1 MHMNK
6 LVLALLMA
14 FTVALPAAADQY
26 VEGVQYSELF
36 QRQPVETGDKIEV
49 KELFWY
55 GCPHCFDFEPVLNTW
70 RKSMPTDAAFVRM
83 PAVLRDTWEP
93 HARTYYAFQALG
105 VTDKLHS
112 ALFNAIHVEKQKL
125 FDADALADFAAA
137 HGVDRKAFLDAYN
150 SFGVD
155 SEVRKAKLMGRQYE
169 ADGVPTIIVDG
180 RYRTT
185 AHMAGGF
192 EQLIKLID
200 YLVVKAKKE
209 RSTK

>member
-14 FTVALPAAADQY
+14 FTLVLPAAAQQY
-26 VEGVQYSELF
+26 VEGVQYTELF
-36 QRQPVETGDKIEV
+36 QRQPVVTGDKIEV
-49 KELFWY
+49 RELFWY
-55 GCPHCFDFEPVLNTW
+55 GCPHCFDFEPDLNKW
-70 RKSMPTDAAFVRM
+70 RKSMPKDAAFVRM
-83 PAVLRDTWEP
+83 PAVLRDNWEP
-93 HARTYYAFQALG
+93 HARAYYAFQALG

-112 ALFNAIHVEKQKL
+112 VLFDAIHVKKEKL

-137 HGVDRKAFLDAYN
+137 HGIERKAFLDAYN

-155 SEVRKAKLMGRQYE
+155 SEVRKAKLLGRQYE

-192 EQLIKLID
+192 DQLVKLMD
-200 YLVVKAKKE
+200 YLVAKAKQE
-209 RSTK
+209 RGTK

>member
-14 FTVALPAAADQY
+14 FTLVLPAAAQQY
-26 VEGVQYSELF
+26 VEGVQYTELF
-36 QRQPVETGDKIEV
+36 QRQPVVTGDKIEV
-49 KELFWY
+49 RELFWY
-55 GCPHCFDFEPVLNTW
+55 GCPHCFDFEPDLNKW
-70 RKSMPTDAAFVRM
+70 RKSMPKDAAFVRM
-83 PAVLRDTWEP
+83 PAVLRDNWEP
-93 HARTYYAFQALG
+93 HARAYYAFQALG

-112 ALFNAIHVEKQKL
+112 VLFDAIHVKKEKL

-137 HGVDRKAFLDAYN
+137 HGIERKAFLDAYN

-155 SEVRKAKLMGRQYE
+155 SEVRKAKLLGRQYE

-192 EQLIKLID
+192 EQLVKLMD
-200 YLVVKAKKE
+200 FLVAKARQE
-209 RSTK
+209 RGSK

>member
-1 MHMNK
+1 MNK

-14 FTVALPAAADQY
+14 FTLVLPAAAQQY
-26 VEGVQYSELF
+26 VEGVQYTELF
-36 QRQPVETGDKIEV
+36 QRQPVVTGDKIEV
-49 KELFWY
+49 RELFWY
-55 GCPHCFDFEPVLNTW
+55 GCPHCFDFEPDLNKW
-70 RKSMPTDAAFVRM
+70 RKSMPKDAAFVRM
-83 PAVLRDTWEP
+83 PAVLRDNWEP
-93 HARTYYAFQALG
+93 HARAYYAFQALG

-112 ALFNAIHVEKQKL
+112 VLFDAIHVKKEKL

-137 HGVDRKAFLDAYN
+137 HGIERKAFLDAYN

-155 SEVRKAKLMGRQYE
+155 SEVRKAKLLGRQYE

-192 EQLIKLID
+192 EQLVKLMD
-200 YLVVKAKKE
+200 FLVAKARQE
-209 RSTK
+209 RGSK

>member
-1 MHMNK
+1 MNK

-14 FTVALPAAADQY
+14 FTFALPAAAEQY
-26 VEGVQYSELF
+26 VEGVQYTELF
-36 QRQPVETGDKIEV
+36 QRQPVVTGDKIEV
-49 KELFWY
+49 RELFWY
-55 GCPHCFDFEPVLNTW
+55 GCPHCFDFEPDLNTW
-70 RKSMPTDAAFVRM
+70 RKSMPKDAAFVRM
-83 PAVLRDTWEP
+83 PAVLRDNWEP
-93 HARTYYAFQALG
+93 HARAYYAFQALG

-112 ALFNAIHVEKQKL
+112 VLFDAIHVKKEKL

-137 HGVDRKAFLDAYN
+137 HGIDRKAFLDAYN

-155 SEVRKAKLMGRQYE
+155 SEVRKAKLLGRQYE

-192 EQLIKLID
+192 DQLVKLMD
-200 YLVVKAKKE
+200 YLVAKAKQE
-209 RSTK
+209 RGTK